1 MTLVHWRH
9 WPWLFFHP
17 IFIWLLKGIGSRKRS
32 GIRQRCRQPRVY
44 CRRHVGKDGRDAR
57 PSRNYGTS
65 VLQRH
70 QEHLLPKTYLHALIS
85 ILFARLLIIIKA
97 LFLTDV
103 LFPLSYCSRRKC
115 QKRPRSWNSRH
126 QFGNEG
132 RNGKEIRERNRILS
146 LRVWETGAGHQDEQN
161 DSETITNKLN
171 QNKIN
176 KTWVM
181 TLSQI
186 WHRLSCK
193 SPSRPWHA
201 TTIQL
206 QYFRKIFLIFKMW
219 WSGK

>member
-1 MTLVHWRH
+1 M
-9 WPWLFFHP
+9 
-17 IFIWLLKGIGSRKRS
+17 
-32 GIRQRCRQPRVY
+32 
-44 CRRHVGKDGRDAR
+44 
-57 PSRNYGTS
+57 
-65 VLQRH
+65 
-70 QEHLLPKTYLHALIS
+70 
-85 ILFARLLIIIKA
+85 
-97 LFLTDV
+97 

-176 KTWVM
+176 KKWVM

-193 SPSRPWHA
+193 SPQADRDMQLLYNYSISEKSFSYSKCGEVVNKFYNKMQSRTVIIWIQ
-201 TTIQL
+201 TIL
-206 QYFRKIFLIFKMW
+206 DPALPCDNLMLRSKCNKKFKW
-219 WSGK
+219 KDFNSQHDRISHPL